1 MTRAPAATARWAPA
15 EGVPVRGTVVLLPGR
30 GEHPGLY
37 SRLGTRLAFDGY
49 RVVAVP
55 TGEDVAG
62 ELRAGPLPVVLLG
75 SDTGAINALTLAAQ
89 LPVHAVVAAGLPLSA
104 DATPDR
110 SWDAEL
116 DARTACP
123 VHRDLLEGDARL
135 RRGALLAEPAGLPAV
150 LPRTPALVLHGS
162 ADRVADPKAARAFA
176 EMLPAGR
183 FALVEGGRHDVL
195 NDVAHRSVAAEIVQF
210 LEWLRAGTRGP
221 VLVRG

>member
-1 MTRAPAATARWAPA
+1 MLDHDV
-15 EGVPVRGTVVLLPGR
+15 GRGGANRCRKLPGR

-37 SRLGTRLAFDGY
+37 GRLGTRLAFDGY
-49 RVVAVP
+49 RVVAVESP
-55 TGEDVAG
+55 DDVADEIRG
-62 ELRAGPLPVVLLG
+62 GPVPVALLG
-75 SDTGAINALTLAAQ
+75 SDTGAVRALTLAAE

-104 DATPDR
+104 NATPDR
-110 SWDAEL
+110 SWEAEL

-123 VHRDLLEGDARL
+123 VHRDLLEGDDRL
-135 RRGALLAEPAGLPAV
+135 RRGALHAEPADLPAV

-162 ADRVADPKAARAFA
+162 ADRVAEPKAARAFA

-195 NDVAHRSVAAEIVQF
+195 NDVAHRIVAAEIVQF

-221 VLVRG
+221 VVARG